1 MIEAH
6 LEMSS
11 PCGKVSADV
20 AGVKGSGAEERS
32 GRKIDSGSADKIRPV
47 VAEMRR
53 AIPLPETEP

>member
-1 MIEAH
+1 
-6 LEMSS
+6 MSS

-32 GRKIDSGSADKIRPV
+32 ERKIDSGSADKIRPV